1 MGARILALRDF
12 LRADHLARQRPA
24 SAPAVC
30 LDELGGRLTELSGHG
45 AGARYTQ
52 VSRLLLEAQ
61 REGAPVA
68 WIGVGRDVP
77 YPPDLARA
85 GLDLAAL
92 PFVTT
97 SDATAASGAAIV
109 LARSGAFRVV
119 VVDLLVLR
127 ESARVSA
134 GALSR
139 LSGLARTH
147 EMAIVFLTLKAAGQ
161 PSLHSLISL
170 RAETARA
177 RDRRHGYRCTFA
189 ALKDKQRGPGWTSD
203 QPAWPPPGLE

>member
-24 SAPAVC
+24 LAPSVR
-30 LDELGGRLTELSGHG
+30 LSELEGRLTELSGKG

-52 VSRLLLEAQ
+52 VCQLVLEAQ
-61 REGAPVA
+61 REGSPVA

-85 GLDLAAL
+85 GIDLAAL
-92 PFVTT
+92 PFVVTN
-97 SDATAASGAAIV
+97 DAMAASGAAVV
-109 LARSGAFRVV
+109 LARSGAFRLVV
-119 VVDLLVLR
+119 IDLLALQ

-139 LSGLARTH
+139 LSGLARAH
-147 EMAIVFLTLKAAGQ
+147 EMAIAFLTVKAAGQ
-161 PSLHSLISL
+161 ASLHSLISL
-170 RAETARA
+170 RAETARGRGQ
-177 RDRRHGYRCTFA
+177 RDGYRCTFE

-203 QPAWPPPGLE
+203 LPCFPPPGLE